1 MIRTIDVKYKGVEL
15 MCKGYYSPY
24 RNNGYDDP
32 PEYECFEIDT
42 IYYLNTDITELVDL
56 FNFDLS
62 ELECLCIES
71 LKD

>member
-1 MIRTIDVKYKGVEL
+1 MIRTIDVKYNGVEL

-42 IYYLNTDITELVDL
+42 IYYRNTDITELVDL